1 MPSPCWGRR
10 GGHGA
15 DRLQSVLPLPR
26 LVIGD
31 VRVPRAAV
39 HRLAR
44 RLRRAAQAASVSPEA
59 WATLGVRIVDDAEMA
74 RMHVEFMGEA
84 GPTDVMAFPASTSTE
99 VDGDDFED
107 DFEDDEDDED
117 DFEDD
122 EEASEDEDD
131 VDDEAS
137 EDDDFEYE
145 DDEYDHDDE
154 DDVDAELTAS
164 RSFTGRSRALRAHGP
179 LGDVVIDW
187 EQVRRQARDGSQR
200 ALVDEAT
207 ILLVHGLC
215 HLLGHDHRRRGEGRR
230 MHRAELRLLRALRV
244 ADVPRPYAPRA
255 TQTVS
260 ASPQTLDQT
269 LDQTRGQL
277 AQRRRS
283 SHPHGDPGAPVPS

>member
-1 MPSPCWGRR
+1 M
-10 GGHGA
+10 
-15 DRLQSVLPLPR
+15 
-26 LVIGD
+26 
-31 VRVPRAAV
+31 
-39 HRLAR
+39 
-44 RLRRAAQAASVSPEA
+44 SPEA

-107 DFEDDEDDED
+107 DFDDVEDDFEDDED

-131 VDDEAS
+131 VDDEAFEDDDFEDEEEDDDDAS
-137 EDDDFEYE
+137 EDDDFEDE
-145 DDEYDHDDE
+145 DDDEYDHDDE

-283 SHPHGDPGAPVPS
+283 SHPHGDPGAPVPR